1 MRPRAMA
8 ADERSSE
15 VADLAAEAV
24 APVGEELRGRLAVEL
39 DERDRLA
46 VQSALLKAFL
56 NGMGAALAE
65 TPEPVIDEGVGFRQ
79 LAPARV
85 QPALGGPAL
94 ELPQLD
100 PWAERYGD
108 GKEAR

>member
-1 MRPRAMA
+1 MA
-8 ADERSSE
+8 ADERTSD

-24 APVGEELRGRLAVEL
+24 APIGEELRERLAAEL

-46 VQSALLKAFL
+46 VESALLKAFL

-79 LAPARV
+79 LGPARV
-85 QPALGGPAL
+85 EPALGGPAL

-100 PWAERYGD
+100 PWAQRYGED
-108 GKEAR
+108 WEAR